1 MDNETLELKDG
12 GISEEEG
19 YVLENDNPSQMMGP
33 DFLERQKKH
42 SNRKLLVPIDHDE
55 MEYEPFR
62 KNFYKGL
69 QKFETRLKLKSR
81 RIKRP
86 CRSKK

>member
-1 MDNETLELKDG
+1 MSFLCETVMDRHDPIDG
-12 GISEEEG
+12 HDMNMIRW
-19 YVLENDNPSQMMGP
+19 ENQ
-33 DFLERQKKH
+33 R
-42 SNRKLLVPIDHDE
+42 DHDE

-62 KNFYKGL
+62 KNFYKGS